1 MKSYRYPV
9 LVLTSLLAMLSGC
22 SGNSTIKENTGL
34 TENILNNTNYHIGE
48 LGTIRL
54 DNGKFTHRY
63 GEGATQ
69 IHQVTVE
76 KIALGDLN
84 NDGLDDAAVVLAWQ
98 NGGSGTFKHL
108 VAIRNSSGLPQQ
120 MDSIL
125 LGDRVQV
132 SAISIAD
139 GEVALEELTFGSR
152 DPMCCPSLKVKQ
164 AYVLRAGKWVQGPE
178 NAVHAKTAT
187 DSAEML
193 DADIIGTVWK
203 WERFSGKATLQ
214 NIIVDDPGKYTL
226 ILLANGT
233 YQVKA
238 DCNRM
243 QGQYTLE
250 GKRIKIAPGA
260 ATLAECPPGSQYA
273 GYLKRL
279 NEVVSFALHEN
290 KLVLNLMPD
299 GGDLVFKNGGSIH
312 DNGHY

>member
-1 MKSYRYPV
+1 MKSYQDSV
-9 LVLTSLLAMLSGC
+9 LIFMILLAMLSGC
-22 SGNSTIKENTGL
+22 GGNITIKENTDL

-54 DNGKFTHRY
+54 DNGRFTHRY

-69 IHQVTVE
+69 IHRVTLE
-76 KIALGDLN
+76 KITFGDLN
-84 NDGLDDAAVVLAWQ
+84 DDGLDDAAVVLAWQ
-98 NGGSGTFKHL
+98 NGGSGTFKYL
-108 VAIRNSSGLPQQ
+108 AAIQNSSGLPQQ
-120 MDSIL
+120 IDSIP

-139 GEVALEELTFGSR
+139 GEVTLEELTFGPN
-152 DPMCCPSLKVKQ
+152 DPMCCPSQ
-164 AYVLRAGKWVQGPE
+164 RREQTYTLRAGKWAQSAE
-178 NAVHAKTAT
+178 NAAHANTAT
-187 DSAEML
+187 NSAETL
-193 DADIIGTVWK
+193 DADIIGIVWK
-203 WERFSGKATLQ
+203 WERFNDKANLH
-214 NIIVDDPGKYTL
+214 NIVVDDPDRYTL

-238 DCNRM
+238 DCNRV
-243 QGQYTLE
+243 QGLYTLE

-260 ATLAECPPGSQYA
+260 ATLAECPPESQYA

-279 NEVVSFALHEN
+279 NEAVSFVLHEN

-312 DNGHY
+312 DKNYP

>member
-1 MKSYRYPV
+1 MKSYQYPV
-9 LVLTSLLAMLSGC
+9 LVFIILFPMLSGC
-22 SGNSTIKENTGL
+22 SGNITIKENTGL
-34 TENILNNTNYHIGE
+34 TKNILNNTNYHIGE

-69 IHQVTVE
+69 IHQVTME
-76 KIALGDLN
+76 KIAFGDLN
-84 NDGLDDAAVVLAWQ
+84 SDGLDDAAVVLAWQ
-98 NGGSGTFKHL
+98 NGGSGIFKYL
-108 VAIRNSSGLPQQ
+108 VAIQNSSGLPQQ
-120 MDSIL
+120 IDSIP

-132 SAISIAD
+132 SAMSISD
-139 GEVALEELTFGSR
+139 GEVALEELTFDSR
-152 DPMCCPSLKVKQ
+152 DPMCCPSRRMKQ
-164 AYVLRAGKWVQGPE
+164 TYALRAGKWAQSAE
-178 NAVHAKTAT
+178 NAAHANASPN
-187 DSAEML
+187 SAEML

-203 WERFSGKATLQ
+203 WERFNDTANLH
-214 NIIVDDPGKYTL
+214 NIVVDDPDKYTL
-226 ILLANGT
+226 ILLSNGT

-250 GKRIKIAPGA
+250 NKRIKIAPGA

-279 NEVVSFALHEN
+279 NEVVGFVLHEN
-290 KLVLNLMPD
+290 RLVLNLMMN

-312 DNGHY
+312 DNGHP